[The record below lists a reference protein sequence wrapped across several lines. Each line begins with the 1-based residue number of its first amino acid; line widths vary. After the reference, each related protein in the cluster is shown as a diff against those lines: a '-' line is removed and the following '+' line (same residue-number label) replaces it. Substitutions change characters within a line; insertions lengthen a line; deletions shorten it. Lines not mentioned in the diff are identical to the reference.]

1 MRDFLGNI
9 VNVGD
14 KVVYITCAVDGFRTG
29 NIIKLNPKTVIVK
42 DDKFNDECRR
52 EYSKIIKIM

>member
-29 NIIKLNPKTVIVK
+29 TIVKLNPKTIVVK
-42 DDKFNDECRR
+42 DSKFNDEHRR
-52 EYSKIIKIM
+52 EYNKIIKIN